1 MLITLESDCIYS
13 LPYAEKKT
21 QINQVDVLATGK
33 YSGGKLSII
42 P

>member
-13 LPYAEKKT
+13 LPYAEQKT
-21 QINQVDVLATGK
+21 PINEVEVFATGK
-33 YSGGKLSII
+33 YSGGKLNII